1 MLRCNPGEGSF
12 VGKPQVDTPRSEKM
26 FGSLVIVFPTAH
38 EGGALLLR
46 EQLWKGTREWTFDSS
61 QALAAA
67 GQPSIGY
74 AAFLSTTEHEVAP
87 VTSGHRV
94 TLTYNLYFDDAGG
107 PLFANDAVS
116 ENPILP
122 QPANEGAFREA
133 FAALLEDP
141 EFLADGGAL
150 AFGLRHVYP
159 IKNNLER
166 VHGILQGSDAVV
178 YQSVRMLG
186 YEPVLYVHYD
196 VDPPRGVIID
206 GLLDFEELNGHD
218 RILDIACMEGGIYV
232 APESWAVEDSDSR
245 TPQPMEWVTPA
256 TEFNAQ
262 KGAIQSSSE
271 EDWQTVTW
279 VCGNVCLV
287 VRIGK
292 AGDRLAYPTVAEL
305 DKAFMRWA
313 SGGLDIEA

>member
-1 MLRCNPGEGSF
+1 
-12 VGKPQVDTPRSEKM
+12 
-26 FGSLVIVFPTAH
+26 
-38 EGGALLLR
+38 
-46 EQLWKGTREWTFDSS
+46 
-61 QALAAA
+61 
-67 GQPSIGY
+67 
-74 AAFLSTTEHEVAP
+74 
-87 VTSGHRV
+87 
-94 TLTYNLYFDDAGG
+94 
-107 PLFANDAVS
+107 
-116 ENPILP
+116 
-122 QPANEGAFREA
+122 
-133 FAALLEDP
+133 
-141 EFLADGGAL
+141 
-150 AFGLRHVYP
+150 
-159 IKNNLER
+159 
-166 VHGILQGSDAVV
+166 
-178 YQSVRMLG
+178 MLG
-186 YEPVLYVHYD
+186 YEPVLYVHYE

-245 TPQPMEWVTPA
+245 TPQTMEWVTPA

-287 VRIGK
+287 VRIGR